1 MARKPKPAVAVPDE
15 AASSA
20 LTIGRLV
27 EQLGVPVLDL
37 VSAPAGLEVPV
48 AHAVIYDPLEPPSL
62 EPHDVV
68 LAVGVDPATPAAAGL
83 IESAAAG
90 GGSAVLFK
98 TSASIPDLLTAA
110 AERAGIAILA
120 VTSEITW
127 SQLHVLVRTAIATS
141 SEPEAAGSV
150 PLGDLFALANA
161 VAAMVGGSTTI
172 EDPQSRVLAYSSQ
185 HEIDEA
191 RRQTILGRRVPDEW
205 IELLRERGVFK
216 QLWASTDVVR
226 VDDLTTD
233 GSVRPRIAIAVRA
246 GDEILG
252 SIWVAQ
258 GEAPFDTSAEEALRR
273 AADIAALHIVSSRA
287 RDDVERRIRG
297 DQLRAIFEGR
307 GPLDVVASRLG
318 IDPDGDFAVM
328 AFEIQTERDAEIVLQ
343 RGRALDLVTLYC
355 EAYRRRATSVAI
367 GNMIYTL
374 LPVAEPDAES
384 DEALRRLAIGIADRA
399 ALSMSVDVRV
409 GIGSRVRGVA
419 EITRSRAEADQ
430 VVRVL
435 ARAGSTGLATI
446 GEVRAPAMLLELAD
460 IARERPHL
468 LSGHVDLLLA
478 HDESHG
484 TDYIATLTAYFES
497 FGDVP
502 TAAARLAVHPNTFRY
517 RLRRLCEL
525 GELDLGDPDQRL
537 AAELQLRLR

>member
-1 MARKPKPAVAVPDE
+1 MAPDE
-15 AASSA
+15 AAASA

-37 VSAPAGLEVPV
+37 VTAPAGLDVPV
-48 AHAVIYDPLEPPSL
+48 GHAVIYDPLEPPSF
-62 EPHDVV
+62 EPHDIV
-68 LAVGVDPATPAAAGL
+68 LAVGIDPATPAAEGL
-83 IESAAAG
+83 IEAAATG

-98 TSASIPDLLTAA
+98 TGGAIPDQLIAE
-110 AERAGIAILA
+110 AERVHIALLA

-127 SQLHVLVRTAIATS
+127 TQLHVLVRTAIAS
-141 SEPEAAGSV
+141 SREPEAAGSV

-205 IELLRERGVFK
+205 IEVLRDRGVFK
-216 QLWASTDVVR
+216 QLWASSDVVR

-233 GSVRPRIAIAVRA
+233 DSVRPRLAIAIRA
-246 GDEILG
+246 GDEVLG

-258 GEAPFDTSAEEALRR
+258 GDAPFDASAEEALRR

-307 GPLDVVASRLG
+307 GPVDVVASRLG
-318 IDPDGDFAVM
+318 IDPEGDFAVM
-328 AFEIQTERDAEIVLQ
+328 AFEVQTERDAEIVLQ

-355 EAYRRRATSVAI
+355 EAYRRRATSVAM

-374 LPVAEPDAES
+374 LPLSDPESGADS
-384 DEALRRLAIGIADRA
+384 DEALRRLAVGIAERA
-399 ALSMSVDVRV
+399 AQSMSVDVRI

-419 EITRSRAEADQ
+419 EIIRSRAEADQ

-435 ARAGSTGLATI
+435 ARAGSAGLATI
-446 GEVRAPAMLLELAD
+446 AEVRAPAMLLELAD
-460 IARERPHL
+460 IARDRPHL

-484 TDYIATLTAYFES
+484 TDYVPTLTAYFEA

-525 GELDLGDPDQRL
+525 GQLDLDDPDQRL